1 MNEPTWLTSMK
12 AQYPGY
18 PPEFYTQRRHEW
30 EESCRARESLGVY
43 GKTGVQDEADEVDEL
58 GDDGYDDAPDESMD
72 PMEESG
78 CTKLVSSEDEDDDE
92 EIDELVLEDMQK
104 FEESFRGITKRYK
117 LLNRIG
123 EGMPVSIID
132 IQHL

>member
-1 MNEPTWLTSMK
+1 MNEPAWLTAFK
-12 AQYPGY
+12 DEYPGY
-18 PPEFYTQRRHEW
+18 PPEFYVQRRHQW
-30 EESCRARESLGVY
+30 EETCRAREDLRTDVY
-43 GKTGVQDEADEVDEL
+43 NDVDEVDEL
-58 GDDGYDDAPDESMD
+58 GDDGYDDRQDESMD

-78 CTKLVSSEDEDDDE
+78 CTKSVSSDDEEDEE

-123 EGMPVSIID
+123 EGMQSPMREG
-132 IQHL
+132 QLQN

>member
-1 MNEPTWLTSMK
+1 MNEPAWLVSFK
-12 AQYPGY
+12 SEYPGY
-18 PPEFYTQRRHEW
+18 PLEFYVKRRHQW
-30 EESCRARESLGVY
+30 EETRRAREELEAHS
-43 GKTGVQDEADEVDEL
+43 KTDVHNDVDEVDEL
-58 GDDGYDDAPDESMD
+58 GDDASDDPHDESMD

-78 CTKLVSSEDEDDDE
+78 CTKSVSSDDEEDEE

-123 EGMPVSIID
+123 EGMQSTK
-132 IQHL
+132 